1 MAEVGPVNVLLH
13 NFLTVTSG
21 SEAVCIVKRDGNVFT
36 SIIRPGSD
44 EKIGG
49 LTSLI
54 RYIADVLKIDFET
67 GYFRKSVQEISAE
80 HWGFIFQQ
88 INPEMVLITIYDENA
103 NKRLLT
109 AYSVYIANKVNQI
122 MKGDLVSTEVPKS
135 EAEMKEKMKPRN
147 SFIFKI
153 VIIGDAGVGKTTT
166 TIQFAQSKFNS
177 EYMPTIGVS
186 IVKNEYLFGD
196 NLVNF
201 QIWDIA
207 GQQYWQ
213 PMRKIYYGGSQG
225 ALILYDVTRPLSFQ
239 NVRKWHQEL
248 KEFLPNKIPQ
258 VLVANKIDLEDL
270 RKISKA
276 EGEALAAE
284 LNMPYFE
291 ISAKT
296 AENLER
302 AFSHLGELLIE
313 DFTRKQSK
321 KA

>member
-1 MAEVGPVNVLLH
+1 MAELGPVNVLLH

-21 SEAVCIVKRDGNVFT
+21 SEAVFIVKRDGNIFT

-67 GYFRKSVQEISAE
+67 GYFRKSVQQISAE
-80 HWGFIFQQ
+80 HWSFMFQQ
-88 INPEMVLITIYDENA
+88 INSEMVLITIYDESA

-109 AYSVYIANKVNQI
+109 AYSIYIANKVDQI
-122 MKGDLVSTEVPKS
+122 MKGELVSTEVPKS
-135 EAEMKEKMKPRN
+135 EAEMKEKMKPRQ
-147 SFIFKI
+147 SYVFKV

-186 IVKNEYLFGD
+186 IVKNEYIFGE

-207 GQQYWQ
+207 GQPFWKQ
-213 PMRKIYYGGSQG
+213 MRQIYYGGSQG
-225 ALILYDVTRPLSFQ
+225 ALILYDVTRPPSFQ
-239 NVRKWHQEL
+239 NIRNWFAEL
-248 KEFLPNKIPQ
+248 NEFLPTKIPRI
-258 VLVANKIDLEDL
+258 LVANKIDLADL
-270 RKISKA
+270 RKVSKA
-276 EGEALAAE
+276 QGEELAAE

-296 AENLER
+296 AEGLEK

-313 DFTRKQSK
+313 DITK
-321 KA
+321 KGPKKS

>member
-1 MAEVGPVNVLLH
+1 MAELGPVNVLLH

-21 SEAVCIVKRDGNVFT
+21 SEAVFIVKRDGNIFT

-49 LTSLI
+49 LTSLV
-54 RYIADVLKIDFET
+54 RYIADVLRIDFET
-67 GYFRKSVQEISAE
+67 GYFRKSVQQISAE

-88 INPEMVLITIYDENA
+88 INPEMVLITIFDEKA

-109 AYSVYIANKVNQI
+109 AYSVYIANKVDRI
-122 MKGDLVSTEVPKS
+122 MKGEFISTDVPKS
-135 EAEMKEKMKPRN
+135 EAEMKEKVKPRQVYV
-147 SFIFKI
+147 FKI

-166 TIQFAQSKFNS
+166 TIQFAHAKFES
-177 EYMPTIGVS
+177 EYKPTIGVS

-207 GQQYWQ
+207 GQPFWKE
-213 PMRKIYYGGSQG
+213 MRRIYYGGSQG

-239 NVRKWHQEL
+239 NVKKWFDEL
-248 KEFLPNKIPQ
+248 TEFLPSKIPC
-258 VLVANKIDLEDL
+258 VLVANKIDLEDI

-276 EGEALAAE
+276 AGEELAAD

-296 AENLER
+296 AENLEK

-313 DFTRKQSK
+313 EIVDKEIK
-321 KA
+321 KG